1 MPRPNAGRSGSV
13 PEFLVL
19 AYHLIPS
26 AIICPAYERVMELLL
41 GDAKHAAEWMPML
54 EEISWLA
61 FERNPRQPKL
71 ETFALGL
78 AHWGAP
84 RILIQLKS
92 EYSGKI
98 RKISA
103 YAWDQSQNS
112 RNPSGWNVV
121 SGKRL
126 NGSLRTVTGV
136 FQKRREAA

>member
-1 MPRPNAGRSGSV
+1 
-13 PEFLVL
+13 
-19 AYHLIPS
+19 
-26 AIICPAYERVMELLL
+26 MELLL

-136 FQKRREAA
+136 FQKRRVAA